1 MAESNNRVKYA
12 YLNYNEIPERLKI
25 GDIDEYDIIFT
36 KDTHEQYLIKDDL
49 SLLNIHSRIYRF
61 DSIESAKK
69 SLNSNSDTYK
79 GQIVAIADNNLGV
92 YHGYIVNR
100 VNEEYTVTSLSDSGT
115 SIDYNALAH
124 RPIINKTGTLAN
136 PLIVGDLDN
145 GLYSVSGEYK
155 LFNEYTTIFSSSIN
169 HLFLVEKSE
178 TKSYVKDISAKEIIT
193 YILSNGEVSK
203 SELLT
208 QQYLSD
214 NHYITEN
221 DFDAKIAALDY
232 ITKAEA
238 SKYVKQI
245 TTEYLNENLGNIID
259 TKIDEKISSL
269 VVDDT
274 EIERLFK

>member
-1 MAESNNRVKYA
+1 MADNRVKYA
-12 YLNYNEIPERLKI
+12 YLNYADISKRIEN
-25 GDIDEYDIIFT
+25 GDIDEYDVIFT

-49 SLLNIHSRIYRF
+49 SLLNIKSRIYRF
-61 DSIESAKK
+61 DSIESAKE

-79 GQIVAIADNNLGV
+79 GQIVAIADNDLGV

-100 VNEEYTVTSLSDSGT
+100 VDEEYTVTSLSDSGT
-115 SIDYNALAH
+115 SVDYNALTH
-124 RPIINKTGTLAN
+124 RPVVNKTGTLAN
-136 PLIVGDLDN
+136 PLVVGDLEN

-155 LFNEYTTIFSSSIN
+155 LFDEYPTIFSSSIN

-178 TKSYVKDISAKEIIT
+178 TESYVKDISAKEIIT
-193 YILSNGEVSK
+193 YSLINGEVTR

-214 NHYITEN
+214 NHYVTEN

-232 ITKAEA
+232 ITKVDA
-238 SKYVKQI
+238 SEYVKQI

-259 TKIDEKISSL
+259 TKIDEKISTL

-274 EIERLFK
+274 EIEKLFK

>member
-12 YLNYNEIPERLKI
+12 YLNYNEISERLRI
-25 GDIDEYDIIFT
+25 GDIDEYDVIFT

-49 SLLNIHSRIYRF
+49 SLLNIKSRIYRF
-61 DSIESAKK
+61 DSVESAKEL
-69 SLNSNSDTYK
+69 LNKNSDTYE
-79 GQIVAIADNNLGV
+79 GQIVAIADNDLGV

-100 VNEEYTVTSLSDSGT
+100 VDEEYTITPLSDSGT

-124 RPIINKTGTLAN
+124 RPIVNKTGTLAN
-136 PLIVGDLDN
+136 PLIIGSLEN

-155 LFNEYTTIFSSSIN
+155 LFDEYPTIFSSSIN

-178 TKSYVKDISAKEIIT
+178 TELHVKDISAKEVII
-193 YILSNGEVSK
+193 YSLINGEVTK

-208 QQYLSD
+208 QKYLED

-221 DFDAKIAALDY
+221 DFDAKITALDY
-232 ITKAEA
+232 ITKAEV
-238 SKYVKQI
+238 SEYVKQI

-259 TKIDEKISSL
+259 TKIDEKISTL

-274 EIERLFK
+274 EIEKLFK

>member
-1 MAESNNRVKYA
+1 MADNRVKYA
-12 YLNYNEIPERLKI
+12 YLNYADISKRIEN
-25 GDIDEYDIIFT
+25 GDIDEYDVIFT

-49 SLLNIHSRIYRF
+49 SLLNIKSRIYRF
-61 DSIESAKK
+61 DSIESAKE

-79 GQIVAIADNNLGV
+79 GQIVAIADNDLGV

-100 VNEEYTVTSLSDSGT
+100 VDEEYTVTSLSDSGT
-115 SIDYNALAH
+115 SVDYNALAH
-124 RPIINKTGTLAN
+124 RPIVNKTGTLAN
-136 PLIVGDLDN
+136 PLVIGDLEN

-155 LFNEYTTIFSSSIN
+155 LFDEYPTIFSSSIN

-178 TKSYVKDISAKEIIT
+178 TESYVKDISAKEVIT
-193 YILSNGEVSK
+193 YSLINGEVTR

-214 NHYITEN
+214 NHYVTEN

-232 ITKAEA
+232 ITKVDA
-238 SKYVKQI
+238 SEYVKQI

-259 TKIDEKISSL
+259 TKIDEKISTL

-274 EIERLFK
+274 EIEKLFK